1 MSSQKTAS
9 VVNINYH
16 SIIQNHSTVTE
27 FRAIQFNIF
36 DDLKRKRNE
45 CRHLIITDIH
55 RCVPPYYD
63 LHLSTYNTNNMYI
76 RNQG

>member
-9 VVNINYH
+9 VVNIKYH
-16 SIIQNHSTVTE
+16 SIIQNHSSVTE

-36 DDLKRKRNE
+36 DDLKRNE
-45 CRHLIITDIH
+45 CRHLLIIDIH

-63 LHLSTYNTNNMYI
+63 LHL
-76 RNQG
+76 